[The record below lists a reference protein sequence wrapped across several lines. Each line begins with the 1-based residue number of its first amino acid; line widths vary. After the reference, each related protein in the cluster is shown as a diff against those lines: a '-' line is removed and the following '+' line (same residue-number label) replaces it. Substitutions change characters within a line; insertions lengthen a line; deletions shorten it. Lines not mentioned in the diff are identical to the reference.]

1 MNHNVE
7 RPIKTEGDDRLLR
20 QDFAARLLGAL
31 IEPEGRATGIV
42 LGLAG
47 PGGSGKTSILN
58 MVAELAEARHPA
70 TIVVA
75 FNPCLASSRNGLTNA
90 FFAELTAALEAGP
103 KKPRRGQAERLKGL
117 AQTIFKYGKR
127 IAPADGI
134 WFCDG
139 GATAAGLDTMRQSLT
154 GGDTFGRMRDELARE
169 LEDSETDI
177 LVLIDEIDRLS
188 DREITVCAQLV
199 RAVADFERVSYLLAY
214 DADRVA
220 PALGNGD
227 LERGR
232 AYLEKVV
239 QLAVPL
245 PPLVPRQIRRIVDTR
260 FRELVDEPGEH
271 RQRLGQL
278 LGILVPYI
286 LGTVRDAKRTLAG
299 FEVLHRLLRFEVD
312 EVDLLGWAAIQAKY
326 PDVEQVLR
334 RRQEQIIGPGNRL
347 FGEALLDRMLTGYR
361 PAAVDVDVRSEPGAP
376 EELWLEE
383 GGERL
388 ASGPAARPLQ
398 RLLEFLFKTPGD
410 HHLDSLTAIRAP
422 VPLAKTLAFGTL
434 VNAGDAGDAAPHPHY
449 ADVIREIGDQDAA
462 ALTQALREADRRGN
476 LAEYLVAL
484 HGCGHRVHPKL
495 TENVWPLDDIWS
507 AFSDFAEPVPALT
520 DPPRDAPNRMLA
532 KFISGPYLHRL
543 GPFRRFLKPNLDIL
557 REWIGNGRFALAG
570 HLLEVQMKLEL
581 EEHEEPALVV
591 PFLATKDVAPLCN
604 ELASACSTALQ
615 AGTLLQSIADLAC
628 LRAIL
633 AGAPDA
639 WNDDCRQKL
648 DETLAQP
655 EMLDRFIWYSFDAA
669 DSDVAHPHAAALV
682 ADRTALRERVAERL
696 KEADSLPEQI
706 RRAYQI
712 AETKL

>member
-20 QDFAARLLGAL
+20 QDFVARLLGAL

-70 TIVVA
+70 TIVVS
-75 FNPCLASSRNGLTNA
+75 FNPCLANSRNGLTHA

-103 KKPRRGQAERLKGL
+103 KKPRRGQAERLSGQAERLKGL

-154 GGDTFGRMRDELARE
+154 GGDTFNRMRDELARE

-220 PALGNGD
+220 PALGNGNI
-227 LERGR
+227 ERGR

-388 ASGPAARPLQ
+388 ASGPAVRPLQ

-449 ADVIREIGDQDAA
+449 ADVIGEIGDQDAA
-462 ALTQALREADRRGN
+462 ALTQALRGADRRGN

-484 HGCGHRVHPKL
+484 HGCGHHVHPKL

-543 GPFRRFLKPNLDIL
+543 GPFRRFLKPNLDML

-604 ELASACSTALQ
+604 ELASACRTALQ
-615 AGTLLQSIADLAC
+615 ASTLL
-628 LRAIL
+628 
-633 AGAPDA
+633 G
-639 WNDDCRQKL
+639 
-648 DETLAQP
+648 
-655 EMLDRFIWYSFDAA
+655 
-669 DSDVAHPHAAALV
+669 
-682 ADRTALRERVAERL
+682 
-696 KEADSLPEQI
+696 
-706 RRAYQI
+706 
-712 AETKL
+712 